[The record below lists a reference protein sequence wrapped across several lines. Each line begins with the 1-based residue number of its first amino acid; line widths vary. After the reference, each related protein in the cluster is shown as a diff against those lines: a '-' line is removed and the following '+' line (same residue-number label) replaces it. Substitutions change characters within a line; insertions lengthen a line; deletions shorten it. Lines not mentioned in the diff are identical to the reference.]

1 MILHPAIIALL
12 VSSILVT
19 AMVLLAL
26 WFGVRILRHWDL
38 RSGSS
43 LQLDLERRTY
53 LISTILAYAFGFQLI
68 SLFLL
73 VYTAD
78 SISPLFTGAMCA
90 AGTFNVNGFG
100 YPLLLLKVVNFLL
113 AGLWLIMNHA
123 DNQAYDYPLV
133 KKKYGLLMI
142 VAPLVVLET
151 VLQAL
156 YFQGLHPDIITSCCG
171 SLFSTSSATI
181 TSHIVSLPEAPLRI
195 AFTAVIVTT
204 GVLGWAFIVTGR
216 GGYAFSLA
224 ASATFVTGMASLLS
238 FISPAV
244 YELPTHHCPFCVLQ
258 REYGYIGYFF
268 FAALFGGAVSGMG
281 IGLLMPFLRLPS
293 LTNILPA
300 MQKRLA
306 VVSLAFTV
314 TLALI
319 TAYILLFSNLKQ

>member
-12 VSSILVT
+12 VSSVLVT
-19 AMVLLAL
+19 AMVVLAF
-26 WFGVRILRHWDL
+26 WFGVTILRRWDL

-78 SISPLFTGAMCA
+78 SLSPLFTGAMCA
-90 AGTFNVNGFG
+90 AGTFNANGFG
-100 YPLLLLKVVNFLL
+100 YPLLLLKIVNFLL

-123 DNQAYDYPLV
+123 DNRAYDYPLV
-133 KKKYGLLMI
+133 RRKYGLLMVI
-142 VAPLVVLET
+142 APLVVLET
-151 VLQAL
+151 VLQVL
-156 YFQGLHPDIITSCCG
+156 YFRGLHPDIITSCCG
-171 SLFSTSSATI
+171 SLFSTGSATMASDI
-181 TSHIVSLPEAPLRI
+181 ASLPGAPMRMAFI
-195 AFTAVIVTT
+195 AVTLAT
-204 GVLGWAFIVTGR
+204 VVLGSAFSATGR

-224 ASATFVTGMASLLS
+224 ACAAFVTGLASLLS

-268 FAALFGGAVSGMG
+268 YAALFGGAVSGMG
-281 IGLLMPFLRLPS
+281 VGLLMPFRSLPS
-293 LTNILPA
+293 LTAILPSL
-300 MQKRLA
+300 QRRLA
-306 VVSLAFTV
+306 VISLALTSI
-314 TLALI
+314 LALL
-319 TAYILLFSNLKQ
+319 TGYILLVSNLQQ